1 MQTAE
6 TEIVQQNVSL
16 SQYENELPAPVWL
29 IDNKIH
35 EVAFCRELLSEHKV
49 KCINNQFYDVDGYIP
64 DSEIKAEIYEK
75 LKPHITAGLANRVTQ
90 LLSALQYEAYSPEI
104 VLDPNEIHLLN
115 GTLNIDG
122 TFTEE
127 KKFCYNR
134 LNVRY
139 NPEAEMSAEF
149 LKFLEELLD
158 EEDIVTLQE
167 WLGYLL
173 MPSTKAQKMLMLV
186 GNGGEGKSRIGV
198 LLKEIFKEGMATG
211 NLQYLETNPFARAVL
226 EKAYLFLDDDMKMEA
241 LTQTNMLKTIITNEG
256 PMLIEKKRVQSYP
269 ASIFAKLMGF
279 GNGTLNAAND
289 KSDAFFRRQI
299 IISTKPKPIDRV
311 DDPFLVEKFIEN
323 KEGIFLWMFKGLQ
336 RLYTNDFRFTI
347 SQRTA
352 DNLQKSIEDSCNIIG
367 FMQDE
372 QLIKFGSEFECS
384 TADLYSGYCYWC
396 SLNSVT
402 AMKKESFNLWV
413 KQNHHRYNI
422 TYSDYVISHSNG
434 KKARGYRGIDTTYR
448 SIVK

>member
-16 SQYENELPAPVWL
+16 SQCENELPAPAWL
-29 IDNKIH
+29 VDNKIH
-35 EVAFCRELLSEHKV
+35 EVAFCRELLGEHEV
-49 KCINNQFYDVDGYIP
+49 KCVNNQFYDVDGYIP

-139 NPEAEMSAEF
+139 NPEAEVPEVF
-149 LKFLEELLD
+149 LKFLEELL
-158 EEDIVTLQE
+158 ETEDIATLQE

-173 MPSTKAQKMLMLV
+173 TPSTKAQKMLMLV
-186 GNGGEGKSRIGV
+186 GNGGEGKSRFGV

-269 ASIFAKLMGF
+269 ASIFSKLMGF

-299 IISTKPKPIDRV
+299 IISTKPKPLDRV

-336 RLYTNDFRFTI
+336 RLYANDFKFTI

-372 QLIKFGSEFECS
+372 QLVKFGADLECS

>member
-16 SQYENELPAPVWL
+16 SQCENEIPAPIWL
-29 IDNKIH
+29 VDNKIH
-35 EVAFCRELLSEHKV
+35 EVAFCRELLSEHEV

-64 DSEIKAEIYEK
+64 DSEIRTEIYEK

-104 VLDPNEIHLLN
+104 ALDPNEIHLLN

-139 NPEAEMSAEF
+139 NPEAEVPTVF
-149 LKFLEELLD
+149 LKFLEELL
-158 EEDIVTLQE
+158 ETEDIATLQE

-173 MPSTKAQKMLMLV
+173 TPSTKAQKMLMLV

-256 PMLIEKKRVQSYP
+256 DMLIEKKRVQAYP

-299 IISTKPKPIDRV
+299 IISTKPKPENRV
-311 DDPFLVEKFIEN
+311 DDPFLVEKFIEG

-336 RLYTNDFRFTI
+336 RLYANDFRFTI
-347 SQRTA
+347 SQKAA
-352 DNLQKSIEDSCNIIG
+352 DNLRKSIEDSCNIIG

-372 QLIKFGSEFECS
+372 QLVKFGSDLECS

-402 AMKKESFNLWV
+402 AMKKESFNLWL
-413 KQNHHRYNI
+413 KQNYAKYGI
-422 TYSDYVISHSNG
+422 EYSNNVQSHSNG

-448 SIVK
+448 SVVK

>member
-16 SQYENELPAPVWL
+16 SQCENELPAPMWL
-29 IDNKIH
+29 VDNKIH
-35 EVAFCRELLSEHKV
+35 EVAFCRELLGEHNV

-139 NPEAEMSAEF
+139 NPEAEVPTVF
-149 LKFLEELLD
+149 LKFLEELL
-158 EEDIVTLQE
+158 ETEDIVTLQE

-173 MPSTKAQKMLMLV
+173 TPSTKAQKMLMLV

-269 ASIFAKLMGF
+269 ASIFSKLMGF

-299 IISTKPKPIDRV
+299 IISTKPKPEDRV
-311 DDPFLVEKFIEN
+311 DNPFLVEKFIEN

-336 RLYTNDFRFTI
+336 RLYANDFKFTI

-372 QLIKFGSEFECS
+372 QLVKFGADLECS

>member
-16 SQYENELPAPVWL
+16 SQCENELPAPACLV
-29 IDNKIH
+29 DNKIH
-35 EVAFCRELLSEHKV
+35 EVAVCRELLSEHKV
-49 KCINNQFYDVDGYIP
+49 KCINNQFYDVDRYIP

-104 VLDPNEIHLLN
+104 VLDHNEIHILN

-139 NPEAEMSAEF
+139 NPEAEVPEVF
-149 LKFLEELLD
+149 LKFLEELL
-158 EEDIVTLQE
+158 ETEDIATLQE

-173 MPSTKAQKMLMLV
+173 TPSTKAQKMLMLV

-269 ASIFAKLMGF
+269 ASIFSKLMGF

-299 IISTKPKPIDRV
+299 IISTKPKPLDRV
-311 DDPFLVEKFIEN
+311 DNPFLVEKFIEN

-336 RLYTNDFRFTI
+336 RLYANDFKFTI

-372 QLIKFGSEFECS
+372 QLVKFGSDLECS

-396 SLNSVT
+396 GLNSVIAENVYT
-402 AMKKESFNLWV
+402 HLDIQELVEAIN
-413 KQNHHRYNI
+413 RI
-422 TYSDYVISHSNG
+422 
-434 KKARGYRGIDTTYR
+434 
-448 SIVK
+448 

>member
-1 MQTAE
+1 M
-6 TEIVQQNVSL
+6 TEEKIEAS
-16 SQYENELPAPVWL
+16 ENGIKSHTPVWL
-29 IDNKIH
+29 IDNIIH
-35 EVAFCRELLSEHKV
+35 EVVFCKELLSKHKV
-49 KCINNQFYDVDGYIP
+49 LCINNQFYDVNGYIP
-64 DSEIKAEIYEK
+64 DSEIKTEIYEK

-139 NPEAEMSAEF
+139 NPEAEVPTVF
-149 LKFLEELLD
+149 LNFLQELL
-158 EEDIVTLQE
+158 EKEDITTLQE

-173 MPSTKAQKMLMLV
+173 TPSTKAQKMLMLV
-186 GNGGEGKSRIGV
+186 GNGGEGKSCIGV

-211 NLQYLETNPFARAVL
+211 NLQYLETNTFARAVL

-269 ASIFAKLMGF
+269 ASIFSKLMGF

-299 IISTKPKPIDRV
+299 ILSTKPKPVDRV

-336 RLYTNDFRFTI
+336 RLAANDFRFTI
-347 SQRTA
+347 SQQA
-352 DNLQKSIEDSCNIIG
+352 QDNLKRSIEDSCNIIG

-372 QLIKFGSEFECS
+372 QLVKFGADLECS

-402 AMKKESFNLWV
+402 AMKKESFNLWL
-413 KQNHHRYNI
+413 KQNYAKYGI
-422 TYSDYVISHSNG
+422 EYSNNVQSHSNG

-448 SIVK
+448 SVVK

>member
-16 SQYENELPAPVWL
+16 SQCENELPAPAWL
-29 IDNKIH
+29 VDNKIH
-35 EVAFCRELLSEHKV
+35 EVAFCRELLREHEV

-139 NPEAEMSAEF
+139 NPKAEVPEVF
-149 LKFLEELLD
+149 LKFLEELL
-158 EEDIVTLQE
+158 ETEDVETLQE

-173 MPSTKAQKMLMLV
+173 TPSTKAQKMLMLV

-198 LLKEIFKEGMATG
+198 LLKEIFKEGMVTG

-256 PMLIEKKRVQSYP
+256 PMLIEKKRVQAYP
-269 ASIFAKLMGF
+269 ASIFSKLMGF
-279 GNGTLNAAND
+279 GNGTLSAAND

-299 IISTKPKPIDRV
+299 IISTKPKPLDRV
-311 DDPFLVEKFIEN
+311 DNPFLVEKFIEN

-336 RLYTNDFRFTI
+336 RLYANDFKFTI

-372 QLIKFGSEFECS
+372 QLVKFDSDLECS

-396 SLNSVT
+396 NLNSVT

-422 TYSDYVISHSNG
+422 IYSDYVIRHSNG

>member
-16 SQYENELPAPVWL
+16 SQCENEIPVPVWL
-29 IDNKIH
+29 VDNKIQ
-35 EVAFCRELLSEHKV
+35 EVAFCRELLGEHEV

-104 VLDPNEIHLLN
+104 TLAPNEIHLLN

-139 NPEAEMSAEF
+139 NPEAEVPTVF
-149 LKFLEELLD
+149 LNFLQELL
-158 EEDIVTLQE
+158 EKEDITTLQE

-173 MPSTKAQKMLMLV
+173 TPSTKAQKMLMLV

-198 LLKEIFKEGMATG
+198 LLKDIFKEGMATG

-269 ASIFAKLMGF
+269 ASIFSKLMGF

-299 IISTKPKPIDRV
+299 IISTKPKPEDRV
-311 DDPFLVEKFIEN
+311 DDPFLVEKFIDG

-336 RLYTNDFRFTI
+336 RLYANDFKFTI

-372 QLIKFGSEFECS
+372 QLVKFGSDLECS

-396 SLNSVT
+396 GINSVT
-402 AMKKESFNLWV
+402 AMKKE
-413 KQNHHRYNI
+413 R
-422 TYSDYVISHSNG
+422 SHASS
-434 KKARGYRGIDTTYR
+434 ARIR
-448 SIVK
+448 

>member
-1 MQTAE
+1 M
-6 TEIVQQNVSL
+6 TEEKIEAS
-16 SQYENELPAPVWL
+16 ENGIKSPTPAWL

-35 EVAFCRELLSEHKV
+35 EVVFCKELLSKHKV
-49 KCINNQFYDVDGYIP
+49 LCINGQFYDVDGYIS

-139 NPEAEMSAEF
+139 NSEAEVPTVF
-149 LKFLEELLD
+149 LNFLQELL
-158 EEDIVTLQE
+158 EKEDITTLQE

-173 MPSTKAQKMLMLV
+173 TPSTKAQKMLMLV

-269 ASIFAKLMGF
+269 ASIFSKLMGF

-299 IISTKPKPIDRV
+299 ILSTKPKPLDRV

-336 RLYTNDFRFTI
+336 RLYANDFKFTI

-372 QLIKFGSEFECS
+372 QLVKFGSDLECS

-402 AMKKESFNLWV
+402 AMKKESFNLWL
-413 KQNHHRYNI
+413 KQNYAKYGI
-422 TYSDYVISHSNG
+422 EYSNNVQSHSNG

-448 SIVK
+448 SVVK

>member
-6 TEIVQQNVSL
+6 TEIVQQPMNSSRFEVPT
-16 SQYENELPAPVWL
+16 PAPEWL

-35 EVAFCRELLSEHKV
+35 EVVFCKELLSKHKV
-49 KCINNQFYDVDGYIP
+49 LCINGQFYDVDGYIP
-64 DSEIKAEIYEK
+64 DSEIKTEIYEK
-75 LKPHITAGLANRVTQ
+75 LKPHISVGLANRVTQ

-149 LKFLEELLD
+149 LKFLDELLNS
-158 EEDIVTLQE
+158 EDIVTLQE

-173 MPSTKAQKMLMLV
+173 TPSTKAQKMLMLV

-198 LLKEIFKEGMATG
+198 LLKDIFKDGMATG

-256 PMLIEKKRVQSYP
+256 PMLIEKKRVQAYP
-269 ASIFAKLMGF
+269 ASIFSKLMGF

-299 IISTKPKPIDRV
+299 IITTKPKPDGRV
-311 DDPFLVEKFIEN
+311 DDPFLVEKFIAD

-336 RLYTNDFRFTI
+336 RLAANNFRFTI
-347 SQRTA
+347 SQQA
-352 DNLQKSIEDSCNIIG
+352 QDNLKRSIEDSCNIIG
-367 FMQDE
+367 FLSDE
-372 QLIKFGSEFECS
+372 QLVKFGADLECS
-384 TADLYSGYCYWC
+384 TANLYSGYCYWC

-402 AMKKESFNLWV
+402 ALRKESFNQWV

-448 SIVK
+448 SVVK

>member
-6 TEIVQQNVSL
+6 TEIVQQNMSL
-16 SQYENELPAPVWL
+16 SQYENELPAPAWL
-29 IDNKIH
+29 VDNKIH
-35 EVAFCRELLSEHKV
+35 EVAFCRELLGEHEV
-49 KCINNQFYDVDGYIP
+49 KCVNNQFYDVDGYIP

-122 TFTEE
+122 IFTEE
-127 KKFCYNR
+127 KKFCHNR

-139 NPEAEMSAEF
+139 NPEAEVPEVF
-149 LKFLEELLD
+149 LKFLEELL
-158 EEDIVTLQE
+158 ETEDIETLQE

-173 MPSTKAQKMLMLV
+173 TPSTKAQKMLMLV

-269 ASIFAKLMGF
+269 ASIFSKLMGF

-299 IISTKPKPIDRV
+299 IISTKPKPLDRV
-311 DDPFLVEKFIEN
+311 DNPFLVEKFIEN

-336 RLYTNDFRFTI
+336 RLYANDFKFTI

-372 QLIKFGSEFECS
+372 QLVKFGSELECS